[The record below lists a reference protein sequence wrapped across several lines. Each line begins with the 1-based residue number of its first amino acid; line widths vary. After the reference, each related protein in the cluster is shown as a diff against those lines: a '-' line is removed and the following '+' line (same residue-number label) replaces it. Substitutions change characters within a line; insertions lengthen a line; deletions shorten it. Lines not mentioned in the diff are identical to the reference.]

1 MNTSRTAMI
10 EALQGFTD
18 ETPLMLGA
26 LQGDVLMMRA
36 QKVSGDL
43 ALIFAQSILMEV
55 ASRDEMDSSE
65 LIPIIMA
72 LATITGQ
79 QPVRVDEEGMQ

>member
-36 QKVSGDL
+36 HKVSGDL
-43 ALIFAQSILMEV
+43 ALVFAQSILMEV
-55 ASRDEMDSSE
+55 AGQDEMDSSE
-65 LIPIIMA
+65 LILVIMA
-72 LATITGQ
+72 LSKITGQ
-79 QPVRVDEEGMQ
+79 QPIRVDEERMQ